1 MVDRTKKAWMLGGLL
16 LACLMVVV
24 PLSSAVALP
33 GVSGK
38 KIVFGQ
44 SACFSGH
51 NKLLGLY
58 YRQGIL
64 AAFAERNR
72 LGGVN
77 GKTLELIS
85 LDDGY
90 EPTKAIA
97 NAKRFVSENDV
108 LAVIGG
114 VGTPT
119 ARRIAPVLLTA
130 GIPFVGHITGAN
142 FLHDSKKFPNVLN
155 LRASYIQEI
164 DVLVD
169 YIVRV
174 KGKKRFGIIYQEDAF
189 GRSVL
194 RDYEKVLNE
203 NHGIP
208 ILAKAAFSRNT
219 HAVHASFFPMMKADL
234 DAILIVGPSEANY
247 KIINLAH
254 SLGYKNIFMANLS
267 FAQPYNLKEMVEN
280 LSERILATE
289 VVPSADD
296 SSSLIVQSYRRALSA
311 EAKRQGKRDSIV
323 YETVSLEGYILGRF
337 VISMLERMGDELTRE
352 NFMKQ
357 ALSAGPIAID
367 DWSIEFKPG
376 SNGGSNYVRLVNF
389 SGQDS
394 TTGRG
399 KP

>member
-1 MVDRTKKAWMLGGLL
+1 MIDQIKMVWTLAALL
-16 LACLMVVV
+16 LACLMTAV
-24 PLSSAVALP
+24 PLPSAAMP
-33 GVSGK
+33 GVSAQK
-38 KIVFGQ
+38 VVFGQ

-51 NKLLGLY
+51 NKLLGLR
-58 YRQGIL
+58 YRQGIM
-64 AAFAERNR
+64 AAFAERNL

-77 GKTLELIS
+77 GRMLELIA

-90 EPTKAIA
+90 EPEKAII
-97 NAKRFVSENDV
+97 NAKRFASENDV

-119 ARRIAPVLLTA
+119 ARRIAPVLLDA

-142 FLHDSKKFPNVLN
+142 FLHDPKRFPNVLN
-155 LRASYIQEI
+155 LRASYMQEI
-164 DVLVD
+164 DVLVHHV
-169 YIVRV
+169 VRV

-203 NHGIP
+203 KHSIP
-208 ILAKAAFSRNT
+208 ILAKTAFSRNT
-219 HAVHASFFPMMKADL
+219 HAVHASFFPMIKADL
-234 DAILIVGPSEANY
+234 DTILIVGPSEANY

-254 SLGYKNIFMANLS
+254 ALGHENIFMANMS
-267 FAQPYNLKEMVEN
+267 FALSYKLREMIN
-280 LSERILATE
+280 KPSEKVLITE

-296 SSSLIVQSYRRALSA
+296 TSRLIVRNYRRALSA
-311 EAKRQGKRDSIV
+311 EEKREGKVDRTIF
-323 YETVSLEGYILGRF
+323 ETVSLEGYILGRF
-337 VISMLERMGDELTRE
+337 VISMLERMGDDLTRE

-357 ALSAGPIAID
+357 ALSAGPIGID

-376 SNGGSNYVRLVNF
+376 SNTGSNYVRLVNF
-389 SGQDS
+389 GGQDS
-394 TTGRG
+394 TTERG